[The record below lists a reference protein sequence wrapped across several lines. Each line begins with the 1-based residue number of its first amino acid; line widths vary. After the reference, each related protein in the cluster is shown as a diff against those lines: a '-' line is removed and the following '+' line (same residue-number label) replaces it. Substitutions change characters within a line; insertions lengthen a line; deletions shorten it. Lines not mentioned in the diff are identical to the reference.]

1 MGCVKRN
8 FGHGHLLSLALA
20 PSAHAYWQEPSGA
33 GARLSEPQTSVHSP
47 QAPPGGQLKRALRL
61 RDLAAFYIVSGLSV
75 RWVATAAAAGPSS
88 LFVWIVALLGF
99 FLPLAASVFELSS
112 RYPQEGGLYVWARES
127 FGDFAGFLSAWMYW
141 MSNLPYFAAVLYFG
155 AAAALFVTGSGQGAL
170 SIRLA
175 SSPLYFMS
183 FAAVLLGII
192 TAVNIVGLGAGKWL
206 NNVGSLGS
214 WLPIVILVGLAAV
227 VAHRFG
233 SATHFSAPALAPHF
247 SVRDALFWSTLF
259 FAFAG
264 CESGSFMGEEIE
276 NPRRTIP
283 RALLAGGAVIALGY
297 IVGTVAL
304 LVALPAQ
311 QISSVDGFM
320 RGVSGLCLR
329 LGVPWLGMAL
339 ALLVALNCVGG
350 AASFLS
356 STSRLPFVAGID
368 HYLPPVFGRIHPRF
382 RTPWVAIAVYGFA
395 GMLVAILG
403 QAGTTVRGAYDV
415 LVSMSIITYF
425 LPYLVL
431 FAAMARVQGRPA
443 APGASRV
450 PGRRPVALALAVV
463 GFLST
468 AATIV
473 FSVFPAPDD
482 PHKVLSVA
490 KVLLSTIV
498 LIAAGVTVFAVA
510 RWKKHATVV
519 RSQ

>member
-1 MGCVKRN
+1 
-8 FGHGHLLSLALA
+8 
-20 PSAHAYWQEPSGA
+20 
-33 GARLSEPQTSVHSP
+33 LSEPPISVQTQQASP
-47 QAPPGGQLKRALRL
+47 SGQLRRALRF

-88 LFVWIVALLGF
+88 LFIWLIALLGF

-112 RYPQEGGLYVWARES
+112 RYPQEGGLYVWAREA

-155 AAAALFVTGSGQGAL
+155 AASALFVTGSGHGEL
-170 SIRLA
+170 SARLA
-175 SSPLYFMS
+175 GSPLYFMS
-183 FAAVLLGII
+183 FAAVLLGLI
-192 TAVNIVGLGAGKWL
+192 TVVNIVGLGAGKWL
-206 NNVGSLGS
+206 NNIGSFGS
-214 WLPIVILVGLAAV
+214 WLPIVILIGLAAV
-227 VAHRFG
+227 AAHRFG
-233 SATHFSAPALAPHF
+233 SATRFSAPALVPHF

-283 RALLAGGAVIALGY
+283 RALVAGGAVIALGY
-297 IVGTVAL
+297 IIGTVAL
-304 LVALPAQ
+304 LIALPAE
-311 QISSVDGFM
+311 QISGVDGFM
-320 RGVSGLCLR
+320 RGLSSLCVR
-329 LGVPWLGMAL
+329 LGLPWLGIAL

-368 HYLPPVFGRIHPRF
+368 RYLPPVFGRVHPRF

-395 GMLVAILG
+395 GILVAILG

-425 LPYLVL
+425 LPYLAL
-431 FAAMARVQGRPA
+431 FAAMAWAQDRPA
-443 APGASRV
+443 PPGARRI
-450 PGRRPVALALAVV
+450 PGGRPVALALAAI
-463 GFLST
+463 GFVST

-482 PHKVLSVA
+482 PHKVMSVA
-490 KVLLSTIV
+490 KVLLSTIG
-498 LIAAGVTVFAVA
+498 LIAAGIAVFAVA
-510 RWKKHATVV
+510 RWKRRVI
-519 RSQ
+519 REQ

>member
-1 MGCVKRN
+1 LN
-8 FGHGHLLSLALA
+8 ETPTSAATPPLSPTAQ
-20 PSAHAYWQEPSGA
+20 S
-33 GARLSEPQTSVHSP
+33 
-47 QAPPGGQLKRALRL
+47 LKRALRF

-75 RWVATAAAAGPSS
+75 RWIATAAAAGPSS
-88 LFVWIVALLGF
+88 LFVWIVALFGF
-99 FLPLAASVFELSS
+99 FLPLAGSVFELSS
-112 RYPQEGGLYVWARES
+112 RYPQEGGLYVWAREA

-155 AAAALFVTGSGQGAL
+155 AASALFVTGSGHGGPSA
-170 SIRLA
+170 RLA
-175 SSPLYFMS
+175 ASPLYFMT
-183 FAAVLLGII
+183 FAAVWLGII

-206 NNVGSLGS
+206 NNVGSFGS
-214 WLPIVILVGLAAV
+214 WLPIVMLIGLAAV
-227 VAHRFG
+227 AAHRFG
-233 SATHFSAPALAPHF
+233 SATQFSASALAPRF
-247 SVRDALFWSTLF
+247 SMRDALFWSTLF

-264 CESGSFMGEEIE
+264 VESGSFMGDEIE
-276 NPRRTIP
+276 KPRQTIP
-283 RALLAGGAVIALGY
+283 RALLFGGAVIAVGY
-297 IVGTVAL
+297 IIGTIAL

-311 QISSVDGFM
+311 QISGVDGFM
-320 RGVSGLCLR
+320 RGAAGLCVR
-329 LGVPWLGMAL
+329 LGVPWLGIAL
-339 ALLVALNCVGG
+339 ALLVALNCIGG

-368 HYLPPVFGRIHPRF
+368 RYLPPVFGRIHPRF

-395 GMLVAILG
+395 GILVAILG

-431 FAAMARVQGRPA
+431 FAAMARVQRKPA
-443 APGASRV
+443 SPEAQRV
-450 PGRRPVALALAVV
+450 PGGRPVALTLAAV

-490 KVLLSTIV
+490 KVLASTAV
-498 LIAAGVTVFAVA
+498 LIVAGIAVFAVA
-510 RWKKHATVV
+510 RWKKS
-519 RSQ
+519 R

>member
-1 MGCVKRN
+1 
-8 FGHGHLLSLALA
+8 
-20 PSAHAYWQEPSGA
+20 
-33 GARLSEPQTSVHSP
+33 LSELPTTAQLHQRSLDAQSP
-47 QAPPGGQLKRALRL
+47 RLKRALRF
-61 RDLAAFYIVSGLSV
+61 RDLAAFYVVSGLSV

-99 FLPLAASVFELSS
+99 FLPLAGSVFELSS
-112 RYPQEGGLYVWARES
+112 RYPQEGGLYVWTREA

-155 AAAALFVTGSGQGAL
+155 AASALFVTGTGHD
-170 SIRLA
+170 RLA
-175 SSPLYFMS
+175 ASPLYFMS

-206 NNVGSLGS
+206 NNVGSFGS
-214 WLPIVILVGLAAV
+214 WLPIVILIGLATVAV
-227 VAHRFG
+227 HRFG
-233 SATHFSAPALAPHF
+233 SATQFSAPALAPRF

-276 NPRRTIP
+276 KPRQTIP

-297 IVGTVAL
+297 IIGTVAL
-304 LVALPAQ
+304 LIALPAR
-311 QISSVDGFM
+311 QISGVDGFM
-320 RGVSGLCLR
+320 RGAFGLCAR
-329 LGVPWLGMAL
+329 LGVPWLGIAL

-382 RTPWVAIAVYGFA
+382 STPWVAIAVYGLA
-395 GMLVAILG
+395 GILVAILG

-431 FAAMARVQGRPA
+431 FAAMARAQNRPA
-443 APGASRV
+443 PAEAHRIPG
-450 PGRRPVALALAVV
+450 GRPVALALAVI

-468 AATIV
+468 AATII

-490 KVLLSTIV
+490 KVLLST
-498 LIAAGVTVFAVA
+498 AALVIGGVAVFAVA
-510 RWKKHATVV
+510 RWKR
-519 RSQ
+519 RSS